1 MCVTIKKMD
10 IQNFIKEIENFIKG
24 YGRSNIIFKKDLN
37 NFIDEIKEKIDDET
51 KNGKEKE
58 GQN

>member
-1 MCVTIKKMD
+1 MD